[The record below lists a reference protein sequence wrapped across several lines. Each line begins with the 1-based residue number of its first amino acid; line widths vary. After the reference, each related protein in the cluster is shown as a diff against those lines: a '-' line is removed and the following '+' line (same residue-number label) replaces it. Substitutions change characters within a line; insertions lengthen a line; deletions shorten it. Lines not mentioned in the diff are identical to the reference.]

1 LAAIRELGYRPS
13 AIARSLR
20 LQRTSTIGLIFPDT
34 KNPYFAEVLSGIEQ
48 TALEKG
54 YKVILLHSGYDHNK
68 ELQQVDLLAVERVDG
83 VMWVPATPHFEA
95 LQKLGKYAIPTVVFD
110 RVNSHKAAPAVVAD
124 NYRGGYI
131 ATEHLIQ
138 LGHQRIGFIS
148 RPLELSHSHG
158 RLQGYQA
165 ALQAYGLPS
174 DPVLVAK
181 GGFRLEDGRQAFH
194 HLLSLETPPSALFA
208 YNDMM
213 AIGALRGAYE
223 MGLRVPEDFSIVGF
237 DDISQAAFT
246 CPALTTIKVDKFE
259 LGRRGAALLL
269 NLIDKETPDPD
280 LMKPLDVSLVV
291 RESTGPIRRT

>member
-1 LAAIRELGYRPS
+1 
-13 AIARSLR
+13 
-20 LQRTSTIGLIFPDT
+20 
-34 KNPYFAEVLSGIEQ
+34 
-48 TALEKG
+48 
-54 YKVILLHSGYDHNK
+54 
-68 ELQQVDLLAVERVDG
+68 
-83 VMWVPATPHFEA
+83 
-95 LQKLGKYAIPTVVFD
+95 
-110 RVNSHKAAPAVVAD
+110 
-124 NYRGGYI
+124 
-131 ATEHLIQ
+131 
-138 LGHQRIGFIS
+138 
-148 RPLELSHSHG
+148 
-158 RLQGYQA
+158 LQGYQA

-259 LGRRGAALLL
+259 MGRRGAALLL